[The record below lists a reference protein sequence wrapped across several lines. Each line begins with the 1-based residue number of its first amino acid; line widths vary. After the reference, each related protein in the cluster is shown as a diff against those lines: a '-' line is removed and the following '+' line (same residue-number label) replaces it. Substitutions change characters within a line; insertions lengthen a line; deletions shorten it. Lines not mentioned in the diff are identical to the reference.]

1 MSLKSIL
8 CASLAIAFFATT
20 AAAEV
25 RWSDEPYAR
34 MLERA
39 KQENKYVFIDFYAT
53 WCGPCK
59 KLDAEVYPDPAAEK
73 LLNAMVSAKFDAE
86 KDPWKPVADEF
97 RVSAYP
103 TLIVLAPDGKEMG
116 RYVGYLPAPEFVE
129 VIGGYAA
136 GKSQLEMLE
145 AQLAKNP
152 NDFDLVVNT
161 ALVHAD
167 AGRDELA
174 TPLFEKALALDPK
187 DERKRHAE
195 IWYGMGEA
203 SYGADNYQAAL
214 GYFARVVKDFPDSDY
229 YDDGMRRLAA
239 CQFRLGDADAA
250 VATYWKVTEPKQDD
264 DGALNAFAWFCAQ
277 RKIGLDQALPVA
289 LKAVELSKRE
299 PGVLDTLAEL
309 YYARGEYDN
318 AIKIGQEALSQE
330 PDDQYY
336 QDQVAKFKKAKEEA
350 DQAKR

>member
-1 MSLKSIL
+1 MRTQIVTIV
-8 CASLAIAFFATT
+8 LAVCLLAGA

-25 RWSDEPYAR
+25 QWSEAPYAQ

-39 KQENKYVFIDFYAT
+39 RQENKYVFIDFYAT

-59 KLDAEVYPDPAAEK
+59 KLDKEVYPEAAVEK
-73 LLNAMVSAKFDAE
+73 LLNSMLSAKYDAE
-86 KDPWKPVADEF
+86 KEPWLAVADEF

-103 TLIVLAPDGKEMG
+103 TLIVLAPDGREMG

-161 ALVHAD
+161 ALVHTD
-167 AGRDELA
+167 AGRATLA
-174 TPLFEKALALDPK
+174 IPLFEKALALDPA

-203 SYGADNYQAAL
+203 SYGADDYQAAL
-214 GYFARVVKDFPDSDY
+214 GYFTRVATDFPDSDY
-229 YDDGMRRLAA
+229 YDDGMRRVAA
-239 CQFRLGDADAA
+239 CQFRLGDPDAA
-250 VATYWKVTEPKQDD
+250 VASYWKVTEPRQDD
-264 DGALNAFAWFCAQ
+264 SGALNGFAWFCAQ
-277 RKIGLDQALPVA
+277 RKIGLDQALPAA
-289 LKAVELSKRE
+289 LKAVELSDRDA
-299 PGVLDTLAEL
+299 GVLDTLAEV
-309 YYARGEYDN
+309 YYARGEYDK
-318 AIKIGQEALSQE
+318 AIKIGEEALAAE
-330 PDDQYY
+330 PDDTYFK
-336 QDQVAKFKKAKEEA
+336 DQVAKFKKAKAEA
-350 DQAKR
+350 DRAAR